1 MIEKER
7 LVSHRS
13 LAIFIH
19 SGKTGIWRNMKKTKS
34 DKGTQGPFS
43 FEKYLNF
50 PLQSF
55 VKLLINPIL
64 LKHSLTN

>member
-1 MIEKER
+1 
-7 LVSHRS
+7 
-13 LAIFIH
+13 
-19 SGKTGIWRNMKKTKS
+19 MKKIKS